1 MGQEHKER
9 KPVEI
14 LLDEKRISDPAG
26 VATAFKNYFS
36 TLLHLLFFTDTS
48 ICSVLSSEPSLV
60 FSSASERNIEAL
72 IRSLNIKS

>member
-26 VATAFKNYFS
+26 VATAFKNYFVDS
-36 TLLHLLFFTDTS
+36 VASIVFHRHKYLFSF
-48 ICSVLSSEPSLV
+48 IVRAQPCV
-60 FSSASERNIEAL
+60 FQCL
-72 IRSLNIKS
+72 